1 VGVLDGPGIEFQ
13 QINGGGIMNLP
24 EITDSTIII
33 EGQTKEGRKFR
44 PSDWAERMSGALSTF
59 GKDHRIHYSS
69 MLKPLSVNGVKCV
82 AVNASLKDKHPE
94 LFNHLMDF
102 AEINKLNVINSTG
115 MTHDSSAA

>member
-1 VGVLDGPGIEFQ
+1 MDLTQ
-13 QINGGGIMNLP
+13 N
-24 EITDSTIII
+24 TDSTIII

-69 MLKPLSVNGVKCV
+69 MLKPLSVNGIKCV
-82 AVNASLKDKHPE
+82 AINMSMKEIHPE

-102 AEINKLNVINSTG
+102 AEMNKLNVVNATD
-115 MTHDSSAA
+115 TARDSNAA